1 MIKNFLCNKKA
12 FTMMEALVVV
22 SIVGISVL
30 IYAVYGRGNV
40 RSSMLT
46 EAKMFVEKIVAQEKV
61 YYSDRSTFF
70 TFSAKTQKRDE
81 LFIDLKEN
89 KYFKS
94 FQVTKPSANTV
105 SIQLFPNTE
114 NYPDLAGYSVTGN
127 YYTDK
132 DIIKYIEKKS

>member
-30 IYAVYGRGNV
+30 IYTVYGRGNV

-70 TFSAKTQKRDE
+70 TFSAETQKRDE

-89 KYFKS
+89 KYFKT
-94 FQVTKPSANTV
+94 FQVTASGNNLIIKLS
-105 SIQLFPNTE
+105 PNTTK
-114 NYPDLAGYSVTGN
+114 YPDLTGYFVQGEYDPSR
-127 YYTDK
+127 
-132 DIIKYIEKKS
+132 DIVKYIEKKG

>member
-22 SIVGISVL
+22 TIIGISVL

-40 RSSMLT
+40 KSSMLT
-46 EAKMFVEKIVAQEKV
+46 EAKIVAQEKV
-61 YYSDRSTFF
+61 YYSDRSQFF
-70 TFSAKTQKRDE
+70 VFSTATQKRDE

-89 KYFKS
+89 KYFKT
-94 FQVTKPSANTV
+94 FKVTKSGNTLT
-105 SIQLFPNTE
+105 IQLFPNTTK
-114 NYPDLAGYSVTGN
+114 YPDLAGYSVKGN

-132 DIIKYIEKKS
+132 DIIKYIETKS